1 MKSVRLLRTGAMFFA
16 FVSIVG
22 GYALHQ
28 YVVFVGP
35 EALAQWS
42 ISIAG
47 PNLALGWTLA
57 FLALVLGFLPGDGGD
72 EP

>member
-1 MKSVRLLRTGAMFFA
+1 MRSLRLFRTGAMFFA
-16 FVSIVG
+16 FISLVG

-28 YVVFVGP
+28 YFLFMGP

-42 ISIAG
+42 DSIAG
-47 PNLALGWTLA
+47 PNLALGWILA
-57 FLALVLGFLPGDGGD
+57 VLAVVLGLLPSDGGD